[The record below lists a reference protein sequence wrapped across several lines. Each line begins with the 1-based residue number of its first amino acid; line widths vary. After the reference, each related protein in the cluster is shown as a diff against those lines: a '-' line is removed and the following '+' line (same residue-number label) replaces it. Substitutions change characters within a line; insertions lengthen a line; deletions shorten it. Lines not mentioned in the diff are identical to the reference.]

1 MAMDPNFRKK
11 ALRGLTYGL
20 YVVTS
25 RRGEECAASAVTWLA
40 QCSME
45 PPLVMVGIQQGSTL
59 HAAIQG
65 SRTFAVHIVGKSQK
79 QLAMSFFKTTRH
91 EGERLNGYRFE
102 EGETGAPVLAD
113 APAWFECRVAEEVRR
128 GDHTVF
134 VAEVV
139 AAGTRGDEEPL
150 TLREAGFSYGG

>member
-1 MAMDPNFRKK
+1 MAMDPNLRKK

-25 RRGEECAASAVTWLA
+25 RSGEECAASTVTWLA
-40 QCSME
+40 QCSLE
-45 PPLVMVGIQQGSTL
+45 PPLVMAGIQQESTL
-59 HAAIQG
+59 HAAIRASQA
-65 SRTFAVHIVGKSQK
+65 FAVHIVGKSQK
-79 QLAMSFFKTTRH
+79 QLAMSFFKTTRR
-91 EGERLNGYRFE
+91 EGDTLNGYRFAS
-102 EGETGAPVLAD
+102 GETGAPVLAD
-113 APAWFECRVAEEVRR
+113 APAWFECRVVEALQR

-139 AAGTRGDEEPL
+139 AAGARSDEEPL